1 MPWDP
6 IYWEAG
12 RELRSFGYPFIYR
25 DIPLDIPRYLS
36 LYIDRDTQAC
46 RKLGSIEDPPQRTT
60 RSFECAEYK
69 RVSQCLQRQIPKYR
83 CIYCTNEHGDQLCKR
98 DREFFMAE

>member
-25 DIPLDIPRYLS
+25 DIPIDIPRYPFISIETHKHAGNWEALKIPPS
-36 LYIDRDTQAC
+36 APPGLLNVLNTNAFPNAC
-46 RKLGSIEDPPQRTT
+46 RGKYLNTDAFIAQMNMATSSANVTE
-60 RSFECAEYK
+60 SF
-69 RVSQCLQRQIPKYR
+69 S
-83 CIYCTNEHGDQLCKR
+83 
-98 DREFFMAE
+98 